1 MKKIFMLFLL
11 CFTVL
16 SSSAFADDNPWA
28 QKVNLDAILNVIK
41 TTNVKQYM
49 EPNKF
54 IEYIEKHWEPTF
66 QDLLDA
72 CIVSVSQDV
81 EKNCKI
87 FFREVVT
94 EHNRLVD
101 NANFAQEIAK
111 PENWKEA
118 QVYPAE
124 MPNDG
129 STLIIKRDLDGGTP
143 VSGNCANQIIIKS
156 GTSVTLDCDA
166 VKNGKHLT
174 GYVDNNGFKINKNW
188 KFGFDGKLSQAEI
201 NGGAVPLSLTAI
213 YEGDGEKQKAESADD
228 LRQQRSDN
236 RKDKIRHLRRNPG
249 AEFTD
254 AELKLYDEANVYAGA
269 AVRRYM
275 ALVQYRDASGNLKK
289 GDRTKLVM
297 YDCDVDAKM
306 CGFTF
311 VGEKSGVNALAC
323 CHNIRNSGAICSLPY
338 TWRKGDV
345 EHTSVSDCR

>member
-1 MKKIFMLFLL
+1 MKKIFVLFLL

-16 SSSAFADDNPWA
+16 SNNAFADDPWG
-28 QKVNLDAILNVIK
+28 QRVNTNAILNVIK
-41 TTNVKQYM
+41 TSNIKQYM
-49 EPNKF
+49 NRDKF
-54 IEYIEKHWEPTF
+54 LDYIEKHWEPTF

-72 CIVSVSQDV
+72 CIVSVSQDTR
-81 EKNCKI
+81 KNCET
-87 FFREVVT
+87 FFFDVVK

-101 NANFAQEIAK
+101 
-111 PENWKEA
+111 ENSATTTKTGQPVQSSET
-118 QVYPAE
+118 PS
-124 MPNDG
+124 DG
-129 STLIIKRDLDGGTP
+129 SVIKIKIDLDGGTP
-143 VSGNCANQIIIKS
+143 VSGNCADEIIVKS
-156 GTSVTLDCDA
+156 GTQVTLDCDA
-166 VKNGKHLT
+166 VKNGMHLS
-174 GYVDNNGFKINKNW
+174 GYVDNYGTKKTKNGKI
-188 KFGFDGKLSQAEI
+188 GFDGKLSQAEI

-228 LRQQRSDN
+228 LRQQLSDN
-236 RKDKIRHLRRNPG
+236 RKEKIRHLRRNPG
-249 AEFTD
+249 SEFTD
-254 AELKLYDEANVYAGA
+254 KELKLYDEANVYAGA

-297 YDCDVDAKM
+297 YDCDVNANM

-323 CHNIRNSGAICSLPY
+323 CHNIRNSGATCSLPY

>member
-1 MKKIFMLFLL
+1 MKKIFVLFLL

-16 SSSAFADDNPWA
+16 SNNAFADDPWGRR
-28 QKVNLDAILNVIK
+28 VNTNAILNVIK
-41 TTNVKQYM
+41 TSNIKQYM
-49 EPNKF
+49 NPDKF
-54 IEYIEKHWEPTF
+54 IEYIEKHWAPTF

-72 CIVSVSQDV
+72 CIVSVSQDTR
-81 EKNCKI
+81 KNCET
-87 FFREVVT
+87 FFFDVVK

-156 GTSVTLDCDA
+156 GTTVTLDCDA

-174 GYVDNNGFKINKNW
+174 GYVDNNGLKITKNW

-228 LRQQRSDN
+228 LRQQLSDN
-236 RKDKIRHLRRNPG
+236 RKEKIRHLRRNPG
-249 AEFTD
+249 SEFTD
-254 AELKLYDEANVYAGA
+254 KELKL
-269 AVRRYM
+269 
-275 ALVQYRDASGNLKK
+275 
-289 GDRTKLVM
+289 
-297 YDCDVDAKM
+297 
-306 CGFTF
+306 
-311 VGEKSGVNALAC
+311 
-323 CHNIRNSGAICSLPY
+323 
-338 TWRKGDV
+338 
-345 EHTSVSDCR
+345 

>member
-1 MKKIFMLFLL
+1 MKKIFVLFLL

-16 SSSAFADDNPWA
+16 SNNAFADDPWG
-28 QKVNLDAILNVIK
+28 QRVNTNAILNVIK
-41 TTNVKQYM
+41 TSNIKQYM
-49 EPNKF
+49 NRDKF
-54 IEYIEKHWEPTF
+54 LDYIEKHWAPTF

-72 CIVSVSQDV
+72 CIVSVSQDTR
-81 EKNCKI
+81 KNCET
-87 FFREVVT
+87 FFFDVVK

-101 NANFAQEIAK
+101 ENVETYTQGASQE
-111 PENWKEA
+111 
-118 QVYPAE
+118 
-124 MPNDG
+124 
-129 STLIIKRDLDGGTP
+129 
-143 VSGNCANQIIIKS
+143 
-156 GTSVTLDCDA
+156 
-166 VKNGKHLT
+166 
-174 GYVDNNGFKINKNW
+174 DNKT
-188 KFGFDGKLSQAEI
+188 
-201 NGGAVPLSLTAI
+201 V
-213 YEGDGEKQKAESADD
+213 DD

-236 RKDKIRHLRRNPG
+236 RKEKIRHLRRNPG

-297 YDCDVDAKM
+297 YDCDVNANM

-323 CHNIRNSGAICSLPY
+323 CHNIRNSGATCSLPY